1 MTITLGEDNIYLI
14 VILALMAVQAYQLK
28 RSFDIK
34 KEIDQIWAQLGT
46 LLIATSSK
54 MVDLEK
60 EINKKQNKNE
70 DVRDSEA
77 SS

>member
-14 VILALMAVQAYQLK
+14 VILVLMSIQAFQLK
-28 RSFDIK
+28 RSFDMK

-54 MVDLEK
+54 MSELEK

-70 DVRDSEA
+70 NIRDSETP
-77 SS
+77 S

>member
-14 VILALMAVQAYQLK
+14 VILILMSIQAYQLK
-28 RSFDIK
+28 RSFDMK
-34 KEIDQIWAQLGT
+34 KEIDQMWAQLGT

-54 MVDLEK
+54 MNELEK